1 MILNTKPQSVVQQ
14 GMNKIAGHVFVYKQ
28 VGGNRNIYGEI
39 CTFICFVS
47 KQVWE
52 NINIDMFYKETKV

>member
-14 GMNKIAGHVFVYKQ
+14 GTNKIAGHVFVYKQ
-28 VGGNRNIYGEI
+28 A
-39 CTFICFVS
+39 
-47 KQVWE
+47 WE